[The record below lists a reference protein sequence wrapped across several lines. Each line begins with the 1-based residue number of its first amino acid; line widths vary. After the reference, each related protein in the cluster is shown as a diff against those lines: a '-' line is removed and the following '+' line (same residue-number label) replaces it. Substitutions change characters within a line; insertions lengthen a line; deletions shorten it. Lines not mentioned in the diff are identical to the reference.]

1 MTFRPKIK
9 TATINKNKTFL
20 NTVIKEIK
28 QDTLKITALIEQ
40 FGVDRSLFYVAYK
53 LGYFTRTHVTKNK
66 YQYAP
71 TVNKFSFEDV
81 YKITFYA
88 NGQVAECKTQ
98 MPKVT
103 NEPPPLPASE
113 QPPPITITTTP
124 SPRPLEIYEK
134 LKQAEKQGMQRLT
147 NHIIAT
153 HLSNETDEDLIAELK
168 RRGYSGTIEIKKTV
182 TI

>member
-71 TVNKFSFEDV
+71 TVTKFGFEDV
-81 YKITFYA
+81 YKITLYA
-88 NGQVAECKTQ
+88 NDQVAECKATTL
-98 MPKVT
+98 T

-113 QPPPITITTTP
+113 QPTPIKIPNTP
-124 SPRPLEIYEK
+124 SPRPMEIYSK
-134 LKQAEKQGMQRLT
+134 LKEAEKQGMQRLT